1 MNLLDKLLQEN
12 STDFNQ
18 ELEFAKTLVF
28 EYFSYL
34 GGRYTDN
41 PITYRDTKKF
51 LDAKKHADI
60 VCEWMKMSD
69 RNHNMESFYRG
80 VQKEIMK
87 L

>member
-1 MNLLDKLLQEN
+1 MKVTDDNIHKLDDNERV
-12 STDFNQ
+12 
-18 ELEFAKTLVF
+18 ELAKTLVY

-60 VCEWMKMSD
+60 VCEWMIKVDNNTEMKY
-69 RNHNMESFYRG
+69 FYRD